1 MIDQERLAWDK
12 MDGLLPAIVQHADT
26 GEVRMLGYMDRA
38 ALAATLEH
46 GRVTFFSR
54 SKQAL
59 WEKGA
64 TSGNGLA
71 LVSIAADCDGDALLV
86 TARPEGPTCHL
97 GSASCFGDVG
107 APGVGFLAE
116 LESVIAKRNGTDPE
130 QSYTARLLEQGV
142 KRIAQKVGEEGVETA
157 LAAVAGDGSELTA
170 EAADLLYHLLV
181 LLEASDLTLSTVI
194 ETLRERHQA

>member
-1 MIDQERLAWDK
+1 MIDPERLAWDK

-38 ALAATLEH
+38 ALAATLDH
-46 GRVTFFSR
+46 GRVTFCSR

-97 GSASCFGDVG
+97 GSASCFGDAG

-116 LESVIAKRNGTDPE
+116 LASFIANRKNADPE

-157 LAAVAGDGSELTA
+157 LAAVAGDEAELTA